1 MGAVRSSRLGGTF
14 NSCFPDGSEVKASA
28 CIAAD
33 LGSIPAL
40 RRSPG
45 EGNNNPLHYS
55 CLENPMDRGAW
66 WAKVHGVTKSRTRLR
81 DFTFTF
87 RNILVYFHLWSK
99 TVHLP
104 FTVQSPIKTLKE
116 DKTKSRAVTHT
127 SETVYSEE
135 FLTKGH
141 CGTNRKCVDAS
152 QPKCNKY
159 TLQWQK
165 QKPLECFASLAL
177 GKKSGN

>member
-1 MGAVRSSRLGGTF
+1 MPIPVHYS
-14 NSCFPDGSEVKASA
+14 GSPCGSVVKNLPANAGDMCLIPEAGISA
-28 CIAAD
+28 
-33 LGSIPAL
+33 
-40 RRSPG
+40 G
-45 EGNNNPLHYS
+45 EGNNNPLQYS